1 MVFSTKVAA
10 IEFEGDTVRVVV
22 VKVGGGLPV
31 ILEMYETA
39 AEYKEPDKRFE
50 ALAAAVDAAV
60 VQVRTRPA
68 AFVLCA
74 TTMYSVV
81 RTLKIPFRG
90 RRRVATAVP
99 FELEPYLAFPIEDLL
114 VDFTIT
120 GERSG
125 ETDVLAVGSRREML
139 DEQLAILAAAGVE
152 AEAVGLDAAGL
163 TALWLAGR
171 KGLKGFNAILHVR
184 EQSAILAI
192 TNNKTLVYFR
202 HIPRSAEQIR
212 ENPSCVVR
220 EIQNTLRG
228 FLAERREEEA
238 FHELFVTGIEF
249 EEEARTSLSTALNVR
264 VTDEVLLT
272 RLKGHEAAMDEE
284 GYVAADNVWEA
295 AIGVAMGASGGPSAF
310 DFKRFERD
318 WRIAARGVTTHLM
331 FSACLA
337 LLALV
342 GWAYFCFQG
351 TARNRIY
358 AAELRQQIDSVN
370 NEVAALQEQG
380 LKDVPA
386 PIMQLYRDPALV
398 DLLMEFSEKM
408 PNDQIFITEMRIN
421 SPGMGKTWL
430 TVKGEANDVAALNT
444 ALEKL
449 RQSERM
455 RIEREPAVRIED
467 KATFEINIQ
476 RIDEVVANEQ

>member
-1 MVFSTKVAA
+1 MVFSSKVAA

-22 VKVGGGLPV
+22 VKVGSGLPA
-31 ILEMYETA
+31 ILELYETA
-39 AEYKEPDKRFE
+39 AEYSEPDKRFE
-50 ALAAAVDAAV
+50 ALVTAVDAAV
-60 VQVRTRPA
+60 SQLRARPA

-74 TTMYSVV
+74 STMYSVV

-90 RRRVATAVP
+90 RRRVAAAVP

-139 DEQLAILAAAGVE
+139 DEQMAILAAAGVD

-171 KGLKGFNAILHVR
+171 KGLKGLNAILHVR
-184 EQSAILAI
+184 EHSAILAI

-202 HIPRSAEQIR
+202 HIPRNGDQIR
-212 ENPSCVVR
+212 ENPLCVSR

-228 FLAERREEEA
+228 FLADHREDRD
-238 FHELFVTGIEF
+238 FSQLYVTGLEF
-249 EEEARTSLSTALNVR
+249 DEEGRIRLAETLNLR
-264 VTDEVLLT
+264 IDDEVLLT

-284 GYVAADNVWEA
+284 GFVASDNAWEA
-295 AIGVAMGASGGPSAF
+295 AIGVALGASGGPSAF

-318 WRIAARGVTTHLM
+318 WRLAARGITTHVM

-337 LLALV
+337 LLAVV
-342 GWAYFCFQG
+342 GWAYYCFQG
-351 TARNRIY
+351 TAKNRAY
-358 AAELRQQIDSVN
+358 VSELETRIETVQQD
-370 NEVAALQEQG
+370 VAALQEQG

-386 PIMQLYRDPALV
+386 PIMQLYSDPSLL
-398 DLLMEFSEKM
+398 DLLVEISDKM
-408 PNDQIFITEMRIN
+408 PGDKITITEMRIN
-421 SPGMGKTWL
+421 TPGAGKTWITL
-430 TVKGEANDVAALNT
+430 KGEATEVGPLNE
-444 ALEKL
+444 AFERL
-449 RQSERM
+449 RQSEHL

-467 KATFEINIQ
+467 KAAFEVNIQ
-476 RIDEVVANEQ
+476 RVGEATTDEQ

>member
-22 VKVGGGLPV
+22 VKVGRGLPA
-31 ILEMYETA
+31 ILELYETA
-39 AEYKEPDKRFE
+39 AEYDGPEKRFE
-50 ALAAAVDAAV
+50 ALVAAVDAAV
-60 VQVRTRPA
+60 ARVRTRPA

-74 TTMYSVV
+74 TTMYSMV

-125 ETDVLAVGSRREML
+125 ETNVLAVGSRREML
-139 DEQLAILAAAGVE
+139 DEQMAILSAAGVE

-171 KGLKGFNAILHVR
+171 KGLKGGHAILHVR
-184 EQSAILAI
+184 EHSAILAI
-192 TNNKTLVYFR
+192 TKNKTLVYFR
-202 HIPRSAEQIR
+202 HIPRSGDQIR
-212 ENPSCVVR
+212 ENPVCVAR

-228 FLAERREEEA
+228 FQAERREEQE
-238 FHELFVTGIEF
+238 FQELFVTGIEF
-249 EEEARTSLSTALNVR
+249 DEAARTQLATALNLR
-264 VTDEVLLT
+264 ISDEVLLT

-295 AIGVAMGASGGPSAF
+295 AIGVALGASGGPSAF

-318 WRIAARGVTTHLM
+318 WRVAARGVTTHVM

-342 GWAYFCFQG
+342 GWAYYCFQG
-351 TARNRIY
+351 TAKNRIY
-358 AAELRQQIDSVN
+358 GDELRQQIEVVN
-370 NEVAALQEQG
+370 GEAAALRDEG
-380 LKDVPA
+380 LKDVPNQ
-386 PIMQLYRDPALV
+386 IMQLYRDPTLIDV
-398 DLLMEFSEKM
+398 LSEISEKM
-408 PNDQIFITEMRIN
+408 PNDQIAILEMRIN
-421 SPGMGKTWL
+421 APGTGRTWMTL
-430 TVKGEANDVAALNT
+430 KGEANDVGVLNT
-444 ALEKL
+444 ALGKL
-449 RQSERM
+449 RQSERL
-455 RIEREPAVRIED
+455 RIEREPSVRIED

-476 RIDEVVANEQ
+476 RLEEVVVNEQ